1 MTRTHVPVLAGELI
15 ELLDPHAGETAID
28 CTFGDGGHARLV
40 AGRIGPA
47 GVLVCGDRG
56 PAAGGGVGGLARGG
70 GGGTPLMGMGD
81 AGARAGAV
89 GEGDRGGTGAPAR
102 RVRLV

>member
-15 ELLDPHAGETAID
+15 ELLDPHVGETAID

-47 GVLVCGDRG
+47 GMLVCVDRD
-56 PAAGGGVGGLARGG
+56 PAAEERVEGFAREGQCDTRFMRIDYADALERLLAEGVQG
-70 GGGTPLMGMGD
+70 
-81 AGARAGAV
+81 V
-89 GEGDRGGTGAPAR
+89 H
-102 RVRLV
+102 VYLVLPDFS